1 MSHEKNYPS
10 DPKNTMSANVNGNE
24 RVTVVGLRNSGNG
37 RSCQQHPLCGKIVQV
52 GSLLRFLLTVVKI
65 EGKLQ
70 YAIGAYHVDAGRT
83 TCLVGF
89 LPSKMIEEFAT
100 FEDRI
105 GQVTTITENAYAFG
119 TCQVQVLP
127 MKEGVGDGINGYLP
141 DLDTMNLHVRNEK
154 DYLGSKY
161 AAAHIMSL
169 YNAVNSEVKS
179 EVKEL

>member
-65 EGKLQ
+65 EGQLQ

-141 DLDTMNLHVRNEK
+141 DLDTMNLYLSDEK
-154 DYLGSKY
+154 ESLGSKHV
-161 AAAHIMSL
+161 ARSVITL
-169 YNAVNSEVKS
+169 YNAGNEEIVNK
-179 EVKEL
+179 

>member
-141 DLDTMNLHVRNEK
+141 DLDTMNLYLSDEK
-154 DYLGSKY
+154 ESLGSKHV
-161 AAAHIMSL
+161 ARSVITL
-169 YNAVNSEVKS
+169 YNAGNEEIVNK
-179 EVKEL
+179 